1 MHHCKINILYVILF
15 LSVFLFCILIV
26 LSFFFSPRYL
36 KLNLKHEEREEIG
49 IQCKRLIDM
58 GRMDY
63 LQKHGYQVELV
74 SYIDKSISLEN
85 VALIG
90 FYKES

>member
-1 MHHCKINILYVILF
+1 
-15 LSVFLFCILIV
+15 
-26 LSFFFSPRYL
+26 
-36 KLNLKHEEREEIG
+36 
-49 IQCKRLIDM
+49 M

>member
-1 MHHCKINILYVILF
+1 M
-15 LSVFLFCILIV
+15 LI
-26 LSFFFSPRYL
+26 SFFFFRYE
-36 KLNLKHEEREEIG
+36 KLNLKHEERDEIG

-58 GRMDY
+58 GRLDY
-63 LQKHGYQVELV
+63 LQKLGYQVELV

-90 FYKES
+90 FYKESWFCVCVFMCECQWYFYIMHTH